1 MYFLKPSIWSIEM
14 TAWIL
19 ANRCSEGKFSR
30 CIILLPKKLPF
41 SWIAVWFIFNIP
53 WEIADGDGESYQRNL
68 SSSLMLTAPAFDVYR
83 EICMRFLL
91 FYNQFLLS
99 LRAGM
104 GTTSN
109 ILLPST
115 LNSMYIQLCIYILKF
130 ILTWY
135 SSMNIILCH
144 SDKAWLISK
153 VNSVALF
160 FRWHALRKLLW
171 NDLMIWQVQNSST
184 VAQQALIG
192 AAELHTFTIF
202 ITNYACRTFAE
213 SLSRR
218 RDSSAVR
225 TLTKYEG
232 YFMLEGYQWCFN

>member
-1 MYFLKPSIWSIEM
+1 
-14 TAWIL
+14 
-19 ANRCSEGKFSR
+19 
-30 CIILLPKKLPF
+30 
-41 SWIAVWFIFNIP
+41 
-53 WEIADGDGESYQRNL
+53 
-68 SSSLMLTAPAFDVYR
+68 MLTAPAFDVYR
-83 EICMRFLL
+83 EICMRFIL

-109 ILLPST
+109 IILPST
-115 LNSMYIQLCIYILKF
+115 LNSMYIQLCIYILKL

-135 SSMNIILCH
+135 SWMNIILCH

-192 AAELHTFTIF
+192 ALTIF
-202 ITNYACRTFAE
+202 ITIYACRTFAE

-218 RDSSAVR
+218 TDSSAIR
-225 TLTKYEG
+225 TLQKYEG
-232 YFMLEGYQWCFN
+232 YFMLEEHQWCFN